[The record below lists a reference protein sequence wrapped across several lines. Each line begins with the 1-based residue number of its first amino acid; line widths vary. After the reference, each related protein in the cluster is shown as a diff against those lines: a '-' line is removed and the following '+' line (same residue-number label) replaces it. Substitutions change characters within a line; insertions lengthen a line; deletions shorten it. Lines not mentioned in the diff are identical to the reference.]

1 VAAEELQAS
10 FTGEEP
16 RLGVFILPH
25 AVAKVFALGRRQKP
39 RDSASSDD
47 GAASCATQSRKG
59 RKPEA
64 KKRTTKKPAA
74 RRQQAKSQA
83 AAAGS
88 GGGDYVPSLEFDKG
102 NNTDDDLPPGFSFD
116 WEAYTAVW
124 GDTPFEDAV
133 TALFAEYAV
142 LYARV
147 ARWTTCYA
155 PPPRTLDEASAIAK
169 HAATF
174 VKEYVRPILGDV
186 NTPKIHELLRHIMG
200 AIRMHGNLRN
210 CNTRGNEAGHK
221 IDKLFYRR
229 TNRVIKTFT
238 AQTARQSQ
246 GTQAVLARLAEEDAE
261 AIRCDKVRRQ
271 RRSQKRGGNLTSMTK
286 RSVHKVPRIAVGGL
300 SQRPG
305 LGRLAS
311 VLGIDANDKLP
322 VLGEVKF
329 LAELDCGTRLRQTL
343 RASVNYRRKGAWFD
357 AVIYTVAGEQPVVD
371 EGGTAIQPLHYGE
384 VRALLLYKEEDVA
397 VVCNMETVDA
407 EERCPLAE
415 RECTRIKWAVPAP
428 EDGDWSVTAVPISRV
443 RRVIHVVPDFDDLST
458 RRGVK
463 AMPARYTASGE
474 QRRAMRY
481 YENAFFPWD

>member
-1 VAAEELQAS
+1 MAADELQAS
-10 FTGEEP
+10 FTGEEH

-25 AVAKVFALGRRQKP
+25 AVAKVFALGRRKKP
-39 RDSASSDD
+39 RDSASSDEEAD

-64 KKRTTKKPAA
+64 KKRSAKKPSA
-74 RRQQAKSQA
+74 RRQQVQSQA

-88 GGGDYVPSLEFDKG
+88 GGGDDVPALQFEEGD
-102 NNTDDDLPPGFSFD
+102 NTDDDLPPGFSFD

-133 TALFAEYAV
+133 TAMFAEYAV

-147 ARWTTCYA
+147 ARWTTCSA
-155 PPPRTLDEASAIAK
+155 PPPMTLDEAAAIAK

-174 VKEYVRPILGDV
+174 VKEDVRPILSDV
-186 NTPKIHELLRHIMG
+186 NTPKIHKLLRHIMG

-210 CNTRGNEAGHK
+210 CNTSGNEAGHK

-238 AQTARQSQ
+238 AQIARQSQ
-246 GTQAVLARLAEEDAE
+246 GTQAVLARLAAEDAE
-261 AIRCDKVRRQ
+261 AIRSDKVRRE
-271 RRSQKRGGNLTSMTK
+271 RRSLKRGGNLTSMTK

-300 SQRPG
+300 AQRPG

-329 LAELDCGTRLRQTL
+329 LAELDCGMRLRQTL
-343 RASVNYRRKGAWFD
+343 RASVCGINNVSSITSVLRP
-357 AVIYTVAGEQPVVD
+357 TVAKQ
-371 EGGTAIQPLHYGE
+371 
-384 VRALLLYKEEDVA
+384 
-397 VVCNMETVDA
+397 
-407 EERCPLAE
+407 
-415 RECTRIKWAVPAP
+415 
-428 EDGDWSVTAVPISRV
+428 
-443 RRVIHVVPDFDDLST
+443 
-458 RRGVK
+458 
-463 AMPARYTASGE
+463 
-474 QRRAMRY
+474 
-481 YENAFFPWD
+481 